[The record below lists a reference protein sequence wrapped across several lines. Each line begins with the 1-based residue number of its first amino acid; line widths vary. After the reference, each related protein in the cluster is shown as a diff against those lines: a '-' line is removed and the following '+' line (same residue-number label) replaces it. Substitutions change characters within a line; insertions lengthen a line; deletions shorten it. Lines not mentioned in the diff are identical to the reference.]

1 MGAEGVEDVDVVVVV
16 VVVVVV
22 GGGHGGATLASLV
35 AMQGHRVV
43 VLEKGK

>member
-1 MGAEGVEDVDVVVVV
+1 MGAEGVEDVDVVVV